1 MPTPIAALDPRRG
14 RPRKFEAPSKA
25 VTLTLPNTAIAAL
38 ADIDPD
44 ISRAVVSL
52 IQSVIPREPQAPAEL
67 ATFGKSAVIVVR
79 PTPALEE
86 RTGVKLIPLSCG
98 GALIS
103 FGEAVN
109 VARLELSIRDA
120 LEDPALT
127 ERDRAIFAGVADIL
141 KSSRRSR
148 NVELRQRNVIVL
160 EHTGPHRRRSAKREQ
175 QTADRATTS

>member
-1 MPTPIAALDPRRG
+1 MPTPISSLDPRRG
-14 RPRKFEAPSKA
+14 RPRKFEAPSRA
-25 VTLTLPNTAIAAL
+25 VTLTLPNTVIAAL

-44 ISRAVVSL
+44 LSRAVVNL
-52 IQSVIPREPQAPAEL
+52 IQSVIPREPRAPAEL
-67 ATFGKSAVIVVR
+67 ATFGKSAVIIVR

-86 RTGVKLIPLSCG
+86 RTGVKLIPLSGG

-103 FGEAVN
+103 FADAVN

-120 LEDPALT
+120 LEDPTLDEA
-127 ERDRAIFAGVADIL
+127 DREIFTGIAEIL

-160 EHTGPHRRRSAKREQ
+160 EHTRAHRRRSSKRESS
-175 QTADRATTS
+175 AG

>member
-67 ATFGKSAVIVVR
+67 ATFGKSAVIIVR

-86 RTGVKLIPLSCG
+86 RTGVKLIPLSW
-98 GALIS
+98 
-103 FGEAVN
+103 EARSYRL
-109 VARLELSIRDA
+109 ARQSTSRGWSSPSATPSKIRRSPREIA
-120 LEDPALT
+120 PSS
-127 ERDRAIFAGVADIL
+127 RAWPTS
-141 KSSRRSR
+141 SSRRDVRGTS
-148 NVELRQRNVIVL
+148 
-160 EHTGPHRRRSAKREQ
+160 SFARE
-175 QTADRATTS
+175 T